1 MLTVELLGW
10 MLVGVVVGI
19 LARFMMAK
27 RPSTGP
33 VLLILL
39 GIAGAMLTGFLGR
52 ALELFDPREPLSFI
66 AAAAGAASMI
76 GLYRLLLRSR
86 RSV

>member
-1 MLTVELLGW
+1 MELLGW

-19 LARFMMAK
+19 LARFTMAR

-39 GIAGAMLTGFLGR
+39 GIAGAMLAGFLGR
-52 ALELFDPREPLSFI
+52 ALDAFDPRAPLSF
-66 AAAAGAASMI
+66 AAAAVGAGLVI
-76 GLYRLLLRSR
+76 GLYRLLLGSR
-86 RSV
+86 RSA